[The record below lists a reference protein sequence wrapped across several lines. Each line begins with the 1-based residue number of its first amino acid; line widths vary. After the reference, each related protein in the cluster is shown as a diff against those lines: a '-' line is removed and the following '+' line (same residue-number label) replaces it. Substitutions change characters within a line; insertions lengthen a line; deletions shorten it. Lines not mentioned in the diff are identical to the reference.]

1 MKCPHCEKEIG
12 GVRCPHCSRE
22 NPEEANYCM
31 YCGSV
36 LGIEEAPEEEVSI
49 EQTDDYED
57 LDLDSRILCPD
68 GACTGIIVNGRCT
81 ECGRRYPDEGEVD
94 GGEADGGGEKDV

>member
-12 GVRCPHCSRE
+12 GLRCPHCSRE
-22 NPEEANYCM
+22 NPEEAKYCM

-36 LGIEEAPEEEVSI
+36 LGLEEMPEGTIPPS
-49 EQTDDYED
+49 QTDDED
-57 LDLDSRILCPD
+57 LDLDNRILCPD

-81 ECGRRYPDEGEVD
+81 ECGRPYPDNEGS
-94 GGEADGGGEKDV
+94 GEEAEKDV